1 MLTLQELKKC
11 VTIPE
16 LNEKTPTTKQLR
28 ESGTV
33 VAMEKLGKDTELGV
47 YQNGYVFY
55 RVGRHATVFPLYLC
69 RDYLYVSGKNVIC
82 LAEKFFENERWS
94 LRLMLEGE
102 DRLNRNQD
110 EKERRW
116 NISCNAIVDRLIME
130 DDFIETVL
138 ERLTEQEMIDELSL
152 FLTDRQK
159 VIVWKYFFEKKTQR
173 QISEEL
179 RVSKSAV
186 SIILSKA
193 VHRIRKNYSTHDITE
208 GLNPRK
214 KKSRCLESGEGNRD
228 AGKRA

>member
-16 LNEKTPTTKQLR
+16 LDKKIPTAKQLR
-28 ESGTV
+28 ESGSV
-33 VAMEKLGKDTELGV
+33 VVMEKVGEDTELCV
-47 YQNGYVFY
+47 YQNGYVLY
-55 RVGRHATVFPLYLC
+55 RVCKHSTVFPLYLC
-69 RDYLYVSGKNVIC
+69 GDYLYVSGKNVIC
-82 LAEKFFENERWS
+82 LTEQFFENEKWS

-116 NISCNAIVDRLIME
+116 NTSCNVIADRWITE

-138 ERLTEQEMIDELSL
+138 EHLTEQEMIDEFSL

-179 RVSKSAV
+179 GVSKSAV

-193 VHRIRKNYSTHDITE
+193 IQRIRKNYSTHNITK
-208 GLNPRK
+208 GSNLRRK
-214 KKSRCLESGEGNRD
+214 KVNV
-228 AGKRA
+228 